1 MLERLNTQIVEVKE
15 RLREKQR
22 LTNRLNRTQDSL
34 VNEKKRLRE
43 LEKSLL
49 KENLDVKKLESL
61 SLTGLFYTVLGNKE
75 QQIEKERQEF
85 LAVKLK
91 YDQCKNSAEAIE
103 EDVNELAIALK
114 KYVNVEEDYNSLMER
129 KKEIILNSEDENAQ
143 KLIEMSEKM
152 SEFKSDLKELNEAIE
167 AGNQAQGALYNVI
180 DSLNSARSWGTWDM
194 LGGGLIST
202 AIKHSK
208 IDKARDYVNHAQSML
223 RRFQDELQDVHLSA
237 DLNIN
242 IGSFNTFADY
252 FLDGLIFDWVV
263 QSKINKSLDGANE
276 MYDHVKEIVKQLEE
290 KTKIVEGELT
300 AIKQKIRLLVE
311 SVK

>member
-22 LTNRLNRTQDSL
+22 LTNRLNRTQESL
-34 VNEKKRLRE
+34 ENEKNRLRE
-43 LEKSLL
+43 LEKSLR
-49 KENLDVKKLESL
+49 KENLDVKKLEHL

-91 YDQCKNSAEAIE
+91 YDQCKNSVETIE
-103 EDVNELAIALK
+103 EDVNELTDTLK
-114 KYVNVEEDYNSLMER
+114 EYVSAEEEYKSLMER
-129 KKEIILNSEDENAQ
+129 KKTIILNSEDEKAQ
-143 KLIEMSEKM
+143 KLIEISEKM
-152 SEFKSDLKELNEAIE
+152 SEFKSDLKELCEAIE
-167 AGNQAQGALYNVI
+167 AGKKAQEALYTVI
-180 DSLNSARSWGTWDM
+180 DSLKSARNWGTWDM

-202 AIKHSK
+202 AVKHSK
-208 IDKARDYVNHAQSML
+208 IDKARDYANQAQSML

-237 DLNIN
+237 DFNIN
-242 IGSFNTFADY
+242 ISSFNTFADY
-252 FLDGLIFDWVV
+252 FLDGLIFDWIV

-276 MYDHVKEIVKQLEE
+276 MYDHVREIVKQLKE
-290 KTKIVEGELT
+290 KTKNVEGELT
-300 AIKQKIRLLVE
+300 AVKQKIRLLVE